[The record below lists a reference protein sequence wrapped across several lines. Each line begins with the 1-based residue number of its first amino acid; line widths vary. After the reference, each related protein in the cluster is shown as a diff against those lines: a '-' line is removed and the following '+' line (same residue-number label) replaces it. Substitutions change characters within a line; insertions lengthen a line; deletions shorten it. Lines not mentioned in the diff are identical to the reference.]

1 MIGGRVSKAHNNLLL
16 TVAVIKRTL
25 GLNLVPQEQRVEL
38 RLKSAQVK
46 GSLQISVVF

>member
-25 GLNLVPQEQRVEL
+25 GLNLAPEEQRVESSFKK
-38 RLKSAQVK
+38 RA
-46 GSLQISVVF
+46 G